1 MGSLSRTLQEA
12 YERLNNHFGPLHWW
26 PAENPFEVVVGAV
39 LTQNTNWKNVEK
51 AIDSLKRA
59 GVFSFDGLQSLTEEE
74 LAGHIRSSGYYNL
87 KARRLKN
94 LLEMIIRDFGGDLE
108 RLFAENTVTARR
120 ALLEVKGIGPETAD
134 SILLYGGGHPV
145 FVVDAYTHRILS
157 RHNLIAEECDYQL
170 IQDLFMDNLNND
182 AEMFNQ
188 YHALLVITAKHFC
201 KKRNPLCSRCP
212 LEPML

>member
-182 AEMFNQ
+182 AEIFNQ